1 MDSAKKIGVLLLTV
15 SIIMIISGTVCS
27 FIVSLKDN
35 QEKTQARMIEVKNSY
50 EDFNASVLAFETQ
63 RTTLYTDFL
72 GNIDYN
78 SLVTNDLLLKEKLNN
93 YESIVDD
100 VIKYVSTMD
109 SLCDDVYYP
118 DSEVNNICSNYK
130 LVYEQVVNY
139 FMDDITLYNTAINKL
154 IVSGNFG
161 SLIEY
166 KTDKEYIDYNGDR
179 VFEGKNIDLENT
191 GNE

>member
-139 FMDDITLYNTAINKL
+139 FMDDIILYNTAINKL

>member
-50 EDFNASVLAFETQ
+50 EDFNAGVLAFETQ

>member
-35 QEKTQARMIEVKNSY
+35 KEKTQARMIEVKNSY